1 MAWYDEAVYYQIYPL
16 GLLGAPA
23 ENDYGPVVHRLR
35 ELDDWILH
43 LKKLNVDCIYLGP
56 CFQSGS
62 HGYDTTDYKTV
73 DCRLGDTGDLKHFVA
88 KAHESGIRVIFDGV
102 FNHTGRDF
110 FAFKDIREKREA
122 SEYCDFYQ
130 GLNFSCD
137 NSYHDGFTYNSWHG
151 IDLLPQLN
159 QTNPRVQAYI
169 SDVIRYWVK
178 TFDIDGIRLDA
189 AEDMN
194 IDFLKSI
201 RRTANEVKKDFWLM
215 GEVIH
220 GDYSRFVGPDILHA
234 VTNYQLHKPIYSAH
248 NSHNYF
254 ELAYNVQR
262 IYDLAGQD
270 PLGIRLYNFLDNHDV
285 SRIASLLDNPAHL
298 WPSYVLL
305 YTMPGVPSIYYGSE
319 FGIKGRKEDGD
330 ACLRPALKLSDYA
343 DAYEKNSLTRLI
355 QSLGNIRHA
364 LPALSYGKYRQ
375 IYLTNRQYAFLRF
388 LDGEGGQK
396 VLITVNND
404 DGEAH
409 MDMESCGFASVRGCL
424 SGRTIQVENGRLRI
438 DLPANSGEIW
448 TEDRDLKDLKNE
460 TAEIAEDLRFS
471 EEDSSRKE
479 SAASEAALDQEAAD
493 RNEAADSNLKEADSE
508 EVLSGQSGRD
518 KTPDLPPVPDKLYEE
533 MTVAELQAAV
543 LEKMAKNGPVTPEM
557 KKTVTDN
564 IWHDSLVNW
573 VKSFR

>member
-35 ELDDWILH
+35 ELDDWIPH
-43 LKKLNVDCIYLGP
+43 LKKLNVGCIYLGP

-73 DCRLGDTGDLKHFVA
+73 DCRLGDTDDLKAFVA

-110 FAFKDIREKREA
+110 FAFRDIREKREA

-130 GLNFSCD
+130 GLNFSWD

-343 DAYEKNSLTRLI
+343 DAFEKNPLTRLI

-364 LPALSYGKYRQ
+364 LTALSYGKYRQ
-375 IYLTNRQYAFLRF
+375 IYLTNRQYAFLRS
-388 LDGEGGQK
+388 LDGESGQK

-409 MDMESCGFASVRGCL
+409 MDMDSCGFASVRGCL
-424 SGRTIQVENGRLRI
+424 SGRTIEAENGRLRI

-448 TEDRDLKDLKNE
+448 TEDRDIKDLKDENP
-460 TAEIAEDLRFS
+460 EIAEELEESRRLAEAAKEEERPLNAGDS
-471 EEDSSRKE
+471 AGVNAEAAEDSKSSEADSSGKE
-479 SAASEAALDQEAAD
+479 SEAALEK
-493 RNEAADSNLKEADSE
+493 DS
-508 EVLSGQSGRD
+508 
-518 KTPDLPPVPDKLYEE
+518 DLPPVPDKPYEE